1 MTRSSSTLIMLAVSA
16 VTLFAGYP
24 LVSAAAEP
32 SAAGST
38 QSPFYCDRGA
48 LSPAERTRHFD
59 VLGPALVAKR
69 QAVRELPDGYEFQF
83 ASDKQT
89 FQDLAEFV
97 EAERRCCPF
106 FDIAL
111 RMTSEHGPLW
121 VSFTGRPGTKQ
132 FIEADAT
139 EWLKPVGRTRP

>member
-1 MTRSSSTLIMLAVSA
+1 MTRSSSRLITLAMSA
-16 VTLFAGYP
+16 VTLFAGHL

-32 SAAGST
+32 SAAASA

-59 VLGPALVAKR
+59 VLGPALVARR
-69 QAVRELPDGYEFQF
+69 QAVRELPDGYEIQF

-97 EAERRCCPF
+97 EAEGRCCPF
-106 FDIAL
+106 FDIEL
-111 RMTSEHGPLW
+111 RMTPEHGPLW
-121 VSFTGRPGTKQ
+121 VRFTGRPGTKQ
-132 FIEADAT
+132 FIEADGA
-139 EWLKPVGRTRP
+139 EWIKPVGRTRQ

>member
-1 MTRSSSTLIMLAVSA
+1 MTRSSSRLITLAMSA

-24 LVSAAAEP
+24 LVLAAAEP
-32 SAAGST
+32 SAASSA

-59 VLGPALVAKR
+59 VLGPALIARR

-106 FDIAL
+106 FDIEL
-111 RMTSEHGPLW
+111 RMTAEHGPLW
-121 VSFTGRPGTKQ
+121 VRFTGRPGTKQ
-132 FIEADAT
+132 FIEADAA
-139 EWLKPVGRTRP
+139 EWIKPVGRTRP